1 MPIYMDRHDIPEEI
15 TAEHVAQM
23 HQEDLKVQHL
33 YECKGMT
40 YWCDEHRK
48 TAFCLIE
55 APNKEAIQKMHNN
68 AHGEV
73 PHRIIEVNKN
83 IVESFLGRIED
94 PEKLQNTALNI
105 INDPAFRV
113 IMLIETSDYLHQLEG
128 NQFSLFTQKFHNS
141 VTKSFKQFEGSIVKQ
156 DNNSYLASFISVS
169 DAILCALKIQYNF
182 KFITTKTDISMRKLN
197 IGISSGAPVTNK
209 DSFFEE
215 TITLA
220 KRLCEIVDDQIVITS
235 EVKSLY
241 ENENRNEFINKE
253 HIRTL
258 NPKEE
263 KFLTH
268 LMDFVGTIWTKPD
281 FNVNDFGMKLGYS
294 KSQLNRKLKNL
305 TGKSP
310 NNFIVEY
317 KLQQALKSL
326 HDQKGNISEIAFETG
341 FNSAAYFSTC
351 FKSKF
356 GILPSKYVQQYIN
369 Y

>member
-33 YECKGMT
+33 YSCKGMT

-55 APNKEAIQKMHNN
+55 APDKESIQEMHNA
-68 AHGEV
+68 AHGEE

-94 PEKLQNTALNI
+94 PQKSQNTALNI

-113 IMLIETSDYLHQLEG
+113 IMLIETSDYLHRLDG

-156 DNNSYLASFISVS
+156 DNNSYLISFVSVS
-169 DAILCALKIQYNF
+169 DAIFCALKIQYNF
-182 KFITTKTDISMRKLN
+182 KYITTKTDASMRRLN
-197 IGISSGAPVTNK
+197 IGISAGVPVTNK

-220 KRLCEIVDDQIVITS
+220 KRLCEIVYNQIAITS

-241 ENENRNEFINKE
+241 ESENRNEFINKE
-253 HIRTL
+253 HIRPITK
-258 NPKEE
+258 NEE
-263 KFLTH
+263 EFLTD
-268 LMDFVGTIWTKPD
+268 LMDFVETIWNKPD
-281 FNVNDFGMKLGYS
+281 FNVNDFSKTLGYS

-310 NNFIVEY
+310 NNFIVDY
-317 KLQQALKSL
+317 KLQKALKAL

-351 FKSKF
+351 FKIKF
-356 GILPSKYVQQYIN
+356 GILPSQYLQQHVD
-369 Y
+369 